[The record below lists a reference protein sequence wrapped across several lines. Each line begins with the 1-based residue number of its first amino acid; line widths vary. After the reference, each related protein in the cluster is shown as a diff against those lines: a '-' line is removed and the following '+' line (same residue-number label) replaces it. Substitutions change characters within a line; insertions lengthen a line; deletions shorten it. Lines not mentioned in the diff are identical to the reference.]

1 MSDIAPRFLNV
12 FVGTQL
18 MGKLSDND
26 GYWAFEYDTQWLGS
40 PDRFAICPDLP
51 LIAEQQL
58 DTGSKRPVQRFF
70 DNLLPEENARLLL
83 AEEVEVDH
91 EDSFS
96 LLAASGIESAG
107 ALTLLNVDQTFPAI
121 EATPLSDAEL
131 TERIENLP
139 RAPLN
144 NREGS
149 RMSLAGAQHKMLIVI
164 LDNQIHEGNAGTP
177 STHILKPEHSE
188 PGKYWQTV
196 RNEWF
201 IMKLANRC
209 GLNVSSVDIQY
220 TPKPVYI
227 IERFDRDGLYPDQSR
242 KHIIDA
248 CQLLGYGRG
257 SKYTA
262 STPETYRKLINKI
275 RRKALAVTRLYQWVV
290 FNLLVGNGD
299 AHLKNISFFYKN
311 NSVELTPFYDL
322 LSTVIYVND
331 SARALHEK
339 VSIPIN
345 NKERFNEINR
355 ADVLAFANDI
365 RVPKRVAEEILD
377 RMLVEVEQQFPLL
390 YQEVED
396 APANNYK
403 AGELRMLRQIEHL
416 VIRPMTFQ
424 LS

>member
-12 FVGTQL
+12 FVGSQL
-18 MGKLSDND
+18 MGKLGDND
-26 GYWAFEYDTQWLGS
+26 GYWAFEYDTQWLEC
-40 PDRFAICPDLP
+40 PDRFAIYPDLP
-51 LIAEQQL
+51 LKTEEQL
-58 DTGSKRPVQRFF
+58 DTGSKRPIQRFF

-83 AEEVEVDH
+83 AAEVEVDH

-107 ALTLLNVDQTFPAI
+107 ALTLLDVDQTFPAI
-121 EATPLSDAEL
+121 EATPLSDVEL
-131 TERIENLP
+131 NERIENLP

-164 LDNQIHEGNAGTP
+164 LDNQMHEGNAGTP

-188 PGKYWQTV
+188 PEKYWQTL

-201 IMKLANRC
+201 IMKLADRC
-209 GLNVSSVDIQY
+209 GLNVPLVDIKY
-220 TPKPVYI
+220 TPRPVYI
-227 IERFDRDGLYPDQSR
+227 IERFDRDGQYPNQTR

-262 STPETYRKLINKI
+262 STPETYRKLLGKV
-275 RRKALAVTRLYQWVV
+275 RLKALAAMSLYQWVI
-290 FNLLVGNGD
+290 FNLLIGNGD

-311 NSVELTPFYDL
+311 GSVELTPFYDL

-331 SARALHEK
+331 GARALHEK

-345 NKERFNEINR
+345 SKERFDEINR
-355 ADVLAFANDI
+355 DDVLAFANEI
-365 RVPKRVAEEILD
+365 RVPKRAAQDILD
-377 RMLVEVEQQFPLL
+377 RMLVEVAQQFPLL
-390 YQEVED
+390 YQEAEN
-396 APANNYK
+396 APANEYK
-403 AGELRMLRQIEHL
+403 AGELRMLKQIEHL
-416 VIRPMTFQ
+416 VFRPMFEQ